1 MANLNHDNVVCQMNF
16 INRIDSSQVIY
27 ENKIKRAKL
36 IGKYLIGDVL
46 GEGSYGKVK
55 EVFDCETIC
64 RRACKILKKHKLR
77 KIPNGDQNVIME
89 INLLKKI
96 KHDNIINLI
105 EVLYNEEKQKIY
117 MILEYC
123 VTGLQEMLDS
133 VPDKKFPLW
142 QAHWY
147 FTQIIYGLKY
157 LHSLGIIHKD
167 IKPGNLLLTCNET
180 LKITDFG
187 VAEQISTFS
196 LDDTCYTSQGS
207 PAFQPPEVANGQDS
221 FKGFKIDVWCCGVTL
236 FNLTTGL
243 YPFKGEN
250 IYKLF
255 ENIAKGNFIIPHG
268 IDVDLQNLLIGMLE
282 KDVDKRFDLKQITTH
297 DWFHRE
303 PLYKGQKVN
312 IPQTLQGQLRSMTI
326 IPFLRFLHPNV
337 KISYKSN
344 GYSDENDWDFG
355 ISNKTANF
363 YRNLSHEIKY
373 QSNNGTNNLIESSY
387 NDGFMFERS
396 PSIIQVQKPN
406 TVPDNSEHEDIHRHN
421 LNVGKR
427 RLGFLNNIL
436 NWTKCPEPS
445 RNRYINEC

>member
-1 MANLNHDNVVCQMNF
+1 MDLFTADCIHVNHMANLNHDNVVCQMNF

-268 IDVDLQNLLIGMLE
+268 IDVDLQNLLI
-282 KDVDKRFDLKQITTH
+282 D
-297 DWFHRE
+297 
-303 PLYKGQKVN
+303 
-312 IPQTLQGQLRSMTI
+312 
-326 IPFLRFLHPNV
+326 
-337 KISYKSN
+337 
-344 GYSDENDWDFG
+344 DWDFG

-427 RLGFLNNIL
+427 RCLIIN
-436 NWTKCPEPS
+436 
-445 RNRYINEC
+445 RNLQAQNPAETGI